1 MNLCTILN
9 VWKEPDEVE
18 VEGAP
23 PAQENDQQ
31 PRRQADANEIQGR
44 ILTGGAPVDRVI
56 VNKDKQA
63 QKLAA
68 QKERKA
74 AAARRNSELSKKR
87 RLEYDKMTDEEK
99 EAHDADAAAKRAKNA
114 ASLAQAQGVPGALM
128 NSENPEHLQLREGA
142 RRSRQPSIQSLLAI
156 AKP

>member
-1 MNLCTILN
+1 
-9 VWKEPDEVE
+9 
-18 VEGAP
+18 
-23 PAQENDQQ
+23 
-31 PRRQADANEIQGR
+31 
-44 ILTGGAPVDRVI
+44 
-56 VNKDKQA
+56 
-63 QKLAA
+63 
-68 QKERKA
+68 
-74 AAARRNSELSKKR
+74 
-87 RLEYDKMTDEEK
+87 MTDEEK